1 MAKKGKLQI
10 TIEYFIARALLTGLG
25 ILPRSLAIAFGLF
38 VARLAYLC
46 FGRLRRVG
54 MRNVELAFPSLNEK
68 ERKRLV
74 LGCFRSLGRQLGE
87 VSQFPKATKES
98 LSKLVE
104 FHYSEEDLTKYEKAK
119 AERRGMIFIT
129 PHLGGWEI
137 LVFATSALREPL
149 SYLVRRIDNLRV
161 ETMVENIRTRFGNQP
176 IDKAEAALPALSVLR
191 EGGTLGILADLNSQT
206 HEGVFVPFFG
216 RLACT
221 TAGVAALAMRTN
233 ALIVPI
239 CAPWDEKKKKYI
251 IRAGPLLEF
260 ESTGDRRRDVETNTA
275 RFTQIFEQMIRDYPD
290 QWLWIHKR
298 WKTRPNGESDL
309 YNNAEART
317 K

>member
-10 TIEYFIARALLTGLG
+10 SLEYFVARALLTSLGL
-25 ILPRSLAIAFGLF
+25 LPRSLAIAFGLF
-38 VARLAYLC
+38 VAHLSYLC
-46 FGRLRRVG
+46 FGHLRRVG

-74 LGCFRSLGRQLGE
+74 LGCFKSLGRQLGE

-98 LSKLVE
+98 LSELVE
-104 FHYSEEDLTKYEKAK
+104 FQYSDEDLAKYEQAK

-149 SYLVRRIDNLRV
+149 SYLVRRIDNPRI
-161 ETMVENIRTRFGNQP
+161 ETMVENIRTRFGNKP
-176 IDKAEAALPALSVLR
+176 IDKTEAALPALRVLR
-191 EGGTLGILADLNSQT
+191 EGGILGILADLNSQT
-206 HEGVFVPFFG
+206 DEGVFVPFFG
-216 RLACT
+216 RMACT

-239 CAPWDEKKKKYI
+239 CAPWDEKKKKYVI
-251 IRAGPLLEF
+251 CVGPFLEF
-260 ESTGDRRRDVETNTA
+260 ESTGDRRRDVVINTA
-275 RFTQIFEQMIRDYPD
+275 RFTEIFEQMIREYPD

-298 WKTRPNGESDL
+298 WKTRPNGEPDL
-309 YNNAEART
+309 YKRTEAQP
-317 K
+317 